1 MKMNMNAMDSEIYC
15 LECRNKFPWSK
26 QLASKE
32 S

>member
-1 MKMNMNAMDSEIYC
+1 MKMNMDAMDSENYC

>member
-1 MKMNMNAMDSEIYC
+1 MKMNMDAMDFEIYY